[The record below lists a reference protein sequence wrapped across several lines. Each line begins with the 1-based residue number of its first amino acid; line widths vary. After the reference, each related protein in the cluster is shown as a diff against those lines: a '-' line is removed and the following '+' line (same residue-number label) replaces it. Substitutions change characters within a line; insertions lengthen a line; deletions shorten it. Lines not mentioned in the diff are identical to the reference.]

1 MSSPS
6 INVFS
11 LTLRRDLVEQS
22 ALNAGALIFLGV
34 LGFLGFTL
42 LSVLNP
48 FIRPLAWAIC
58 VGALLNPIKQSMVQ
72 QGRLWLENIETTDSL
87 LTMQLVF
94 APFHFALLLV
104 NQLRNNAQR
113 HTRVIYGVPIV
124 FIVIYIFN
132 LLGLTSLLSSIFS
145 YFYHFLQ
152 TLPLI
157 LELFSTR
164 MVCFMCLIISIKLIA
179 KLYIYIYICRQLHCS
194 LAIYL
199 CSYTGKYS
207 NRKHHCPL
215 LNPLPHL
222 SVRCR
227 LAHLRPT
234 LRSPPRRRLRLTL
247 WILDPQAMLYPTRP
261 PRRRRSRRPRRT
273 RNCSRFRLV
282 CAACCC
288 KSPRAPSSCS
298 CSCCSCTR
306 RRCAL

>member
-48 FIRPLAWAIC
+48 VIRPLAWAIC

-104 NQLRNNAQR
+104 NQLRNNAQM

-164 MVCFMCLIISIKLIA
+164 MV
-179 KLYIYIYICRQLHCS
+179 
-194 LAIYL
+194 
-199 CSYTGKYS
+199 
-207 NRKHHCPL
+207 
-215 LNPLPHL
+215 
-222 SVRCR
+222 
-227 LAHLRPT
+227 
-234 LRSPPRRRLRLTL
+234 
-247 WILDPQAMLYPTRP
+247 
-261 PRRRRSRRPRRT
+261 
-273 RNCSRFRLV
+273 
-282 CAACCC
+282 
-288 KSPRAPSSCS
+288 
-298 CSCCSCTR
+298 
-306 RRCAL
+306 